1 MTSSTFQP
9 TSLLFDKGVIRRV
22 YERRVRLALGKPP
35 TVLQVEAANSYAY
48 VANIATHLYIT
59 EQTAN
64 ILKRRTQIFAEPFLA
79 ETRPL
84 KKARYLRRWARR
96 LTDFAFSHE
105 DAIVL
110 AYGSFG
116 LDVESRTIGVD
127 AIITTDVRLAQ
138 QYERRHSEIKNRF
151 EEMIVNLPEAYA
163 VLSLPQVLTT
173 AAVLA
178 SV

>member
-1 MTSSTFQP
+1 M
-9 TSLLFDKGVIRRV
+9 
-22 YERRVRLALGKPP
+22 YERRVRLALDKPP

-48 VANIATHLYIT
+48 VATIANRLYIT

-64 ILKRRTQIFAEPFLA
+64 ILKRRTQVFAAPLLA

-96 LTDFAFSHE
+96 LTDFAFSSE

-116 LDVESRTIGVD
+116 LDVESKTVGVD
-127 AIITTDVRLAQ
+127 AIITTDIRLAEH
-138 QYERRHSEIKNRF
+138 YERRHAEIENRF
-151 EEMIVNLPEAYA
+151 NDMIVNLPEAYA
-163 VLSLPQVLTT
+163 LLRLPNVLTT
-173 AAVLA
+173 AAILVN
-178 SV
+178 V